1 MSFFSLES
9 LSLYQVRWSWRATI
23 LFHHFFFFLVQRFW
37 ISQIVFGILKHI
49 SYMSGTFRKSEIE
62 FPWSFKW
69 FSGLWNSFRKSQKVL
84 GTFKHFLE
92 VSKSCRKSQK
102 ILEASNSSRKYQTV
116 LENLKQFPVVSM
128 SCWGCKTVLQIF
140 KKFSVLSESVCT
152 AITRCARKIGTLS
165 QNLQIKPLKKLNL
178 LLKLQKT
185 VGMQP
190 I

>member
-1 MSFFSLES
+1 MKF
-9 LSLYQVRWSWRATI
+9 QVI
-23 LFHHFFFFLVQRFW
+23 
-37 ISQIVFGILKHI
+37 
-49 SYMSGTFRKSEIE
+49 
-62 FPWSFKW
+62 
-69 FSGLWNSFRKSQKVL
+69 L
-84 GTFKHFLE
+84 GTLKQYSE
-92 VSKSCRKSQK
+92 VSKSSWNFQTFLGSFKKLSQK
-102 ILEASNSSRKYQTV
+102 ILEASNVFRKFQTV
-116 LENLKQFPVVSM
+116 HGNLKQFPVLSM
-128 SCWGCKTVLQIF
+128 SCWGSKTILRIF